1 MSPEKRHGD
10 CKLSII
16 IPVYNEER
24 RLPNCLDSLLS
35 FYDKT
40 MEVEVIVSE
49 DGSNDNSFAIA
60 KEYASRNVCVKVV
73 HSEERLGKGGGIING
88 LQEAVG
94 NLVMFMDVDLSTK
107 PDQIPRLERAII
119 EGADLA
125 VGSRSLP
132 QSTITQ
138 SRSFTRK
145 VLAEGF
151 NWLFRSFF
159 RIQIRD
165 TQCGFKM
172 MKNEIFKELMDK
184 IEIKGFAFDVDLIVK
199 AHDRGYNIREVP
211 IVWSPT
217 SGSKIRIDRQVLEM
231 ARDLLKIW
239 WLR

>member
-1 MSPEKRHGD
+1 
-10 CKLSII
+10 
-16 IPVYNEER
+16 
-24 RLPNCLDSLLS
+24 
-35 FYDKT
+35 
-40 MEVEVIVSE
+40 MEVEIIVSE
-49 DGSNDNSFAIA
+49 DGSVDDTFAIA
-60 KEYASRNVCVKVV
+60 EEYASRNAFVRVV

-107 PDQIPRLERAII
+107 PDQIPRLEKAII

-132 QSTITQ
+132 KSTITQ

-151 NWLFRSFF
+151 NWLCRLFF
-159 RIQIRD
+159 QIQIRD

-172 MKNEIFKELMDK
+172 MKNEISKKLRDK

-199 AHDRGYNIREVP
+199 VHDSGYKIREVP
-211 IVWSPT
+211 IVWSPV
-217 SGSKIRIDRQVLEM
+217 SGSKIRINRQVLEM
-231 ARDLLKIW
+231 AKDLLKIW
-239 WLR
+239 WRR